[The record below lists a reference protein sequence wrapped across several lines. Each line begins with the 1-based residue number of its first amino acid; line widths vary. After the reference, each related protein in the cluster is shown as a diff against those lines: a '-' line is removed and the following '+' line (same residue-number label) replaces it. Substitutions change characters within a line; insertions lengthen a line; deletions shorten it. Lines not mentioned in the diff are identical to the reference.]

1 MCQSLIIIVKKLYKI
16 NNMGYYYGKQWL
28 IVVLMGEYH
37 HNIDDKGRLTIPS
50 KFRDDLGEKF
60 VITRGLENCL
70 FAYSLEDFQKIVA
83 ELQKIPFTKKD
94 ARQFM
99 RFFLSGATT
108 VEFDKQGRINISS
121 PLISYAELKKECIII
136 GTGDR
141 LEIWSS
147 NNWNDFFDSTKD
159 NMSDI
164 AENLFSNNIDL

>member
-1 MCQSLIIIVKKLYKI
+1 M
-16 NNMGYYYGKQWL
+16 
-28 IVVLMGEYH
+28 LMGEYH

-50 KFRDDLGEKF
+50 KFREDLGERF

-70 FAYSLEDFQKIVA
+70 FAYSEADFQKIVA

-108 VEFDKQGRINISS
+108 VEFDKQGRINLQA
-121 PLISYAELKKECIII
+121 PLISYAGLQKECIVI

-147 NNWNDFFDSTKD
+147 DNWNDFFNSTKD
-159 NMSDI
+159 SMSDI
-164 AENLFSNNIDL
+164 AEGLFTTNIDL

>member
-1 MCQSLIIIVKKLYKI
+1 M
-16 NNMGYYYGKQWL
+16 
-28 IVVLMGEYH
+28 LMGEYH

-50 KFRDDLGEKF
+50 KFREDLGDKF

-70 FAYSLEDFQKIVA
+70 FAYSEADFQKIVA

-108 VEFDKQGRINISS
+108 VEFDKQGRVNLQA
-121 PLISYAELKKECIII
+121 PLISYAGLQKECVII

-141 LEIWSS
+141 LEIWS
-147 NNWNDFFDSTKD
+147 NDNWNDFFNSTKD

-164 AENLFSNNIDL
+164 AEGLFTTNIDI

>member
-1 MCQSLIIIVKKLYKI
+1 
-16 NNMGYYYGKQWL
+16 
-28 IVVLMGEYH
+28 
-37 HNIDDKGRLTIPS
+37 
-50 KFRDDLGEKF
+50 
-60 VITRGLENCL
+60 
-70 FAYSLEDFQKIVA
+70 
-83 ELQKIPFTKKD
+83 
-94 ARQFM
+94 M

-121 PLISYAELKKECIII
+121 PLISYAGLKKECIII

-147 NNWNDFFDSTKD
+147 DNWNDFFDSTKD

>member
-1 MCQSLIIIVKKLYKI
+1 M
-16 NNMGYYYGKQWL
+16 
-28 IVVLMGEYH
+28 LMGEYH

-141 LEIWSS
+141 LEIWSI

>member
-1 MCQSLIIIVKKLYKI
+1 M
-16 NNMGYYYGKQWL
+16 
-28 IVVLMGEYH
+28 LMGEYH

-159 NMSDI
+159 YMSDI